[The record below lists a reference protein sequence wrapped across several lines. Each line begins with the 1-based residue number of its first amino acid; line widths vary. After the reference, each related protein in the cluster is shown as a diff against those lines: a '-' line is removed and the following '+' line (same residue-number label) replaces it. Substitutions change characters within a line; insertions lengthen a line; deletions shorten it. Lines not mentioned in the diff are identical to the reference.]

1 MNDVAEQTAFDSVV
15 GLRLKMDRLDKIA
28 SSVGKGRGGY
38 GDCVEY
44 CIEMRSCL
52 DEELLHRFRITAAQ
66 IQKWKQNNIVF
77 RIYLYVH
84 EGKLIGGRIQ
94 KFKLTEKGSSFPLNG
109 YLTEPTSQE
118 IRITGRILR
127 YLCDKTTKR

>member
-1 MNDVAEQTAFDSVV
+1 MNDVAEQTAFASVV
-15 GLRLKMDRLDKIA
+15 GLRLRMDRLELI
-28 SSVGKGRGGY
+28 SVCVSKGCGGY

-44 CIEMRSCL
+44 CIEMQSSL
-52 DEELLHRFRITAAQ
+52 DMELLHRFRITAAQ
-66 IQKWKQNNIVF
+66 LQKWKQNNIVF
-77 RIYLYVH
+77 RICLYVH